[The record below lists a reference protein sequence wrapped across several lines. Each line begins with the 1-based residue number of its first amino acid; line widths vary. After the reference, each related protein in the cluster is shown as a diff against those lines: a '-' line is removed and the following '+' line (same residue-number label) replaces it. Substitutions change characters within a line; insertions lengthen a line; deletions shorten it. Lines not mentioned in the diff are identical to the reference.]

1 MDSSPYLLP
10 RMGGLLRHAA
20 PRVFEGVIA
29 PVAVFLVALH
39 FLDVVGAI
47 IAGLGFAYGII
58 GWRLLTRR
66 RVPGLLVIGAVS
78 LTARSALAIA
88 SGSIFVYFL
97 QPTLGTALVATVF
110 LASVGAGRPLAGRLA
125 RDFCPIPDHVATTVP
140 MRRFFTQIT
149 LLWAVTQLLNA
160 AVAMWLLLSQSV
172 GVFVVTRTVSSITL
186 SALAVTLSVLWF
198 RRSMSD
204 HVAFAPRRVAA

>member
-1 MDSSPYLLP
+1 
-10 RMGGLLRHAA
+10 MGGLLRHAA
-20 PRVFEGVIA
+20 PRVFEGAIA
-29 PVAVFLVALH
+29 PVAVFLLALH
-39 FLDVVGAI
+39 FLGVVGAI
-47 IAGLGFAYGII
+47 VAGLGFAYGII